1 MNFFIVA
8 MISSTVLIPLTA
20 TATNSINSIYDD
32 GQYLDYIAK
41 QITENLEDDENEESQ
56 QDKWL
61 DFELFGYEV
70 VVQVVDH
77 DGDGPGKPEVH
88 IWIYKNGELIAHY
101 WIHHEEN
108 GWHFNRLD

>member
-1 MNFFIVA
+1 MKKRNKIKKSRLMNFFIVA

-61 DFELFGYEV
+61 DLSC
-70 VVQVVDH
+70 
-77 DGDGPGKPEVH
+77 
-88 IWIYKNGELIAHY
+88 
-101 WIHHEEN
+101 
-108 GWHFNRLD
+108 LDMK